1 MAPDARRVA
10 AALIAITIIKK
21 KRKKKQQK
29 AIEKRKHRWWIK
41 ELYRNRTL
49 HGCEHL
55 LLDMTFEN
63 VDSFQNFT
71 RMSTDDFELLLTMVK
86 PLIEKRNTNF
96 RCAISARERLIV
108 TLRYL
113 ATGDSYTSLQY
124 LFRISKQ
131 SISKIIPQT
140 TDAIIEVLKD
150 YVKVS
155 KTLCYQI

>member
-10 AALIAITIIKK
+10 AALIVINIIKK
-21 KRKKKQQK
+21 RKQQK
-29 AIEKRKHRWWIK
+29 ALQKRKHRWWIK
-41 ELYRNRTL
+41 ELYRNRIQ

-55 LLDMTFEN
+55 LLDMTFEGG
-63 VDSFQNFT
+63 DSFQNFT
-71 RMSTDDFELLLTMVK
+71 RMSTDDFELLLTMVT
-86 PLIEKRNTNF
+86 PLIEKRDTNF
-96 RCAISARERLIV
+96 RCAISARERLVV

-113 ATGDSYTSLQY
+113 ASGDSYTSLQY

-140 TDAIIEVLKD
+140 TEAIIEVLKD

-155 KTLCYQI
+155 KTLCY